1 MLGILLI
8 LLSRHSDYN
17 HIEGFL
23 LGLTC
28 FFITVYCLDF
38 TYRTSTGFYIFYTF
52 LKRIII
58 AAAATGTY
66 GYYAAIDHKANGYF
80 KTSQW
85 CWIPILVTLIYVLVS
100 PSMPVLYARSMY
112 VMIIVLLHFIG
123 IIVIVFYH
131 KELSYKPLYVISS
144 GLTAMCII
152 QLLLIMTIMPNLPS
166 VLQFTSLITVIFCCV
181 EFLMDYRKVL
191 MERELF
197 RNEYNRDSLTNA
209 YNRRILSDIPE
220 GLFASAAFLDMDQFK
235 QYNDSY
241 GHKEGD
247 RILRELVNSANQSLR
262 KEDLIVRYGG
272 DEFIIL
278 MKENDITTAAKII
291 ERIRDNFRRSVNLPE
306 VDFSYGLSI
315 IGDSGTLNIA
325 ELDRGMYVMKEKKR
339 STHEH

>member
-1 MLGILLI
+1 
-8 LLSRHSDYN
+8 
-17 HIEGFL
+17 
-23 LGLTC
+23 
-28 FFITVYCLDF
+28 
-38 TYRTSTGFYIFYTF
+38 
-52 LKRIII
+52 
-58 AAAATGTY
+58 
-66 GYYAAIDHKANGYF
+66 
-80 KTSQW
+80 
-85 CWIPILVTLIYVLVS
+85 
-100 PSMPVLYARSMY
+100 
-112 VMIIVLLHFIG
+112 
-123 IIVIVFYH
+123 
-131 KELSYKPLYVISS
+131 
-144 GLTAMCII
+144 
-152 QLLLIMTIMPNLPS
+152 
-166 VLQFTSLITVIFCCV
+166 
-181 EFLMDYRKVL
+181 
-191 MERELF
+191 
-197 RNEYNRDSLTNA
+197 
-209 YNRRILSDIPE
+209 SDIPE